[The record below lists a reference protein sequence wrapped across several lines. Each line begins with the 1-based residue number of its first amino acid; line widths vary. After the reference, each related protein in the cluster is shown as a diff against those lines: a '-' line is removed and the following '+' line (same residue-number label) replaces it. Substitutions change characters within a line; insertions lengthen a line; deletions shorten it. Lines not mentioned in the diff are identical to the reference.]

1 MNYVKIIILISVLI
15 SIQFLYASEMKVELI
30 NVAGDVKVR
39 FGLNEEWQKAESG
52 QILDEFDSILTG
64 QDGRATLYIKD
75 GAGFTIKSRTFL
87 DIADLRTIKKDE
99 LFLVMMSR
107 KVEKLEPVNNK
118 TIKIGNVSVIHG
130 SEEKLAQDAD
140 ANAGTLDWY
149 NLEIN
154 GAKAL
159 YDYGYYTNAAVK
171 LCKIRDKYT
180 DDQDCGESDYWLGK
194 SLEAVN
200 YTGHA
205 MDAYQKALDEFKR
218 SKCRGRTNVQWV
230 NDSKQRLLELKNKN
244 KNK

>member
-1 MNYVKIIILISVLI
+1 MNYLKIIILISVLI
-15 SIQFLYASEMKVELI
+15 SIQFLHASGIKAELI
-30 NVAGDVKVR
+30 KVSGDVKVR

-64 QDGRATLYIKD
+64 QDGRATLYVKN
-75 GAGFTIKSRTFL
+75 GVGFTIKNRTFL
-87 DIADLRTIKKDE
+87 DIADLRTIRKDE
-99 LFLVMMSR
+99 LFLVMMSK

-130 SEEKLAQDAD
+130 SEKQPAQGTDDA
-140 ANAGTLDWY
+140 GVEDWSI
-149 NLEIN
+149 LEIN

-171 LCKIRDKYT
+171 LCKIRDKYS
-180 DDQDCGESDYWLGK
+180 DDQDCGEADYWLGK

-205 MDAYQKALDEFKR
+205 IDAYQKALDEFKR
-218 SKCRGRTNVQWV
+218 SKCRGRTNVEWV
-230 NDSKQRLLELKNKN
+230 NDSKQRLTELKNKG